1 MKKMVL
7 VLTLAVFALCGSSF
21 AQDPNYFNNIGI
33 YLDESADAFCAET
46 LAPGNYP
53 AYLVLTK
60 VDPGFVTGFE
70 CKITLEGSGF
80 MVGFAARGNHIDAA
94 TKPGEHIVGIADP
107 GLPVVDGKCVVADMT
122 VIIADANPTA
132 LFIDGVFFSSLS
144 GQVPAILSNGELIE
158 AHPSLGT
165 SSDPVLI
172 LNSPCEAVAVED
184 AAWGSVKSL
193 YR

>member
-1 MKKMVL
+1 MQIVSQGFG
-7 VLTLAVFALCGSSF
+7 TLNFNRRLYPHDQFAFWIAMTESRNNRALASKAQQGSCRELSGGWRKRL
-21 AQDPNYFNNIGI
+21 AICRALIIRPD
-33 YLDESADAFCAET
+33 LLLMDEPT
-46 LAPGNYP
+46 
-53 AYLVLTK
+53 
-60 VDPGFVTGFE
+60 
-70 CKITLEGSGF
+70 
-80 MVGFAARGNHIDAA
+80 NHIDAA

-122 VIIADANPTA
+122 IIIVDAQPVT

-144 GQVPAILSNGELIE
+144 GQVPAILSNGNLIE